1 MRRWVV
7 SKLDVKGVFLSVPL
21 PPDELI
27 LGQPPAQWVPWG
39 IVPKD
44 VAWKLNR
51 AVYGLRQSPKWWSN
65 ERHRK
70 LRVLTWTAGKNQFD
84 REQSEAD
91 SQVWRLKELGGPRT
105 LRGLL
110 CVSACT

>member
-1 MRRWVV
+1 M
-7 SKLDVKGVFLSVPL
+7 SKKLFLNAPL

-70 LRVLTWTAGKNQFD
+70 LRVLTWTAGKKKLY
-84 REQSEAD
+84 RERNEAD
-91 SQVWRLKELGGPRT
+91 SKVWSLKEVGDPHT
-105 LRGLL
+105 LHGLL
-110 CVSACT
+110 CL